1 MTIQRFDTINE
12 EGLFQDF
19 TWPNNLADFSAVN
32 LIYGWNGTG
41 KTTLSNLMAKFAN
54 QDEMKKLNA
63 KIIIDDKDMPS
74 SQSDELSYHV
84 KVFNRNY
91 ISKTISVMSED
102 KVDPIYF
109 IGSEENEAQTNIKQ
123 YNKELS
129 KLKDELH
136 NAKQDKDSANKVIDE
151 FCVKQAKKI
160 KTQMRTIGEK
170 AKKYHDYN
178 KTNYRTDADK
188 LFFTKNLR
196 NINNEDTPNLNILL
210 NQIKE
215 PTKEKI
221 NVNEYICP
229 DLHEIENKTKNILQ
243 SEIVHETIEA
253 LQNNPQ
259 LEEWTRQGLK
269 IFESGYSEECPWC
282 LQEVDKNRIEK
293 LKGYFTKNFE
303 NMQQNIIEIEN
314 EINSIIINMS
324 DLGIVD
330 DFKLYPDIHD
340 EFRAAESN
348 FFETFKTITE
358 WLHKILSDINEKK
371 TNMTQSV
378 EISKKA
384 PSLDTKIFDQ
394 MINVIN
400 DHNQKCDDFEN
411 DINKTLSDIIKQI
424 ILKER
429 GQFISKVVMFDQ
441 CNRKVE
447 NISIEIKGKEEKI
460 EKEQLKARDSKAAI
474 DELNQEITDFFG
486 HSEIQFIEKEEGYTL
501 RRNGNTIR
509 QLSDGE
515 ISTISLLYFLKSIK
529 DEDISADQC
538 IIVIDDP
545 VSSLDSENTFRT
557 TMTILERTKE
567 FHQLFLFTH
576 NLTLFRETIRE
587 LRRKNMTQGSVELYM
602 LMPTKGENR
611 IRKGKIVSAPKVLTN
626 YYSEYDFLFE
636 SVLKVCRDEVPS
648 TEWHYNLPNMT
659 RRLLE
664 SFAEF
669 QFSKEKKLTETIEQ
683 IDNFP
688 TDKKKAIH
696 RFLNTYSHMGAIPD
710 RTQEDNVIAE
720 TKVIIKY
727 VIEMIEHVNPE
738 HFNNMVSAI
747 EKLNTK
753 I

>member
-19 TWPNNLADFSAVN
+19 TWPNDLADFSAVN

-74 SQSDELSYHV
+74 PQSDELSYHV

-123 YNKELS
+123 YNEELS

-136 NAKQDKDSANKVIDE
+136 NAQQNKDSAKEKLDE
-151 FCVKQAKKI
+151 FCSEQAKII
-160 KTQMRTIGEK
+160 KSQMRKIGEN
-170 AKKYHDYN
+170 AKKYHEYN
-178 KTNYRTDADK
+178 RINYSGDAKK
-188 LFFTKNLR
+188 LFDIDNSQSIDNKNTL
-196 NINNEDTPNLNILL
+196 TLKILL
-210 NQIKE
+210 KQIEE
-215 PTKEKI
+215 PIKEKI
-221 NVNEYICP
+221 DVNEYICP
-229 DLHEIENKTKNILQ
+229 DLNEIENKIENVLQ
-243 SEIVHETIEA
+243 SGFDHKPIEA

-259 LEEWTRQGLK
+259 LEEWTRQGLE

-282 LQEVDKNRIEK
+282 LQKAGKNRIDK
-293 LKGYFTKNFE
+293 LKDHFSEHFE
-303 NMQQNIIEIEN
+303 NMQQNIIEVEK
-314 EINSIIINMS
+314 EINAMISNIS
-324 DLGIVD
+324 GVGIVH
-330 DFKLYPDIHD
+330 DFILYPDMHG
-340 EFRAAESN
+340 EFRSAESN
-348 FFETFKTITE
+348 FLAACKTINE
-358 WLHKILSDINEKK
+358 WLHKMLSDLNQKK
-371 TNMTQSV
+371 ANLTKSTK
-378 EISKKA
+378 ISNKA
-384 PSLDTKIFDQ
+384 PSLDNKIFDQ
-394 MINVIN
+394 IINVIN
-400 DHNQKCDDFEN
+400 QHNQKCDNYEN
-411 DINKTLSDIIKQI
+411 DIEKALSDIIIQMILEEKGQFN
-424 ILKER
+424 LKE
-429 GQFISKVVMFDQ
+429 KKLDQ
-441 CNRKVE
+441 CNKKVTDISTKIE
-447 NISIEIKGKEEKI
+447 NKEKEI
-460 EKEQLKARDSKAAI
+460 EKEEVKARDSKAPI
-474 DELNQEITDFFG
+474 DELNKEIIDFFG
-486 HSEIQFIEKEEGYTL
+486 HSEIQFIEKERGYTL
-501 RRNGNTIR
+501 RRNGNAIR

-515 ISTISLLYFLKSIK
+515 VSTIALLYYLKSIK
-529 DEDISADQC
+529 DDGISADQC
-538 IIVIDDP
+538 IVVIDDP
-545 VSSLDSENTFRT
+545 VSSLDSENIFRT

-611 IRKGKIVSAPKVLTN
+611 IRNGKIVSAPKVLTN

-636 SVLKVCRDEVPS
+636 SVLKVSRGEVS
-648 TEWHYNLPNMT
+648 SMEWHYNLPNMT

-669 QFSKEKKLTETIEQ
+669 QFSKEKSLTDTIEQ